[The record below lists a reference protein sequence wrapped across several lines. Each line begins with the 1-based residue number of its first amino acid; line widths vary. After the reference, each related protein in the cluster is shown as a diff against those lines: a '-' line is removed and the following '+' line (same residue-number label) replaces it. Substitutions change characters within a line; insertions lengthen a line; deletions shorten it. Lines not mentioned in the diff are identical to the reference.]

1 MYQKH
6 QRDGFSLDFLVLLLG
21 MILLLS
27 WLLGSIYLAYF
38 PANKSYSAD
47 KQQQSSLL
55 GAKSDSGNGE
65 NSTGSDETDLH
76 QPAAENGDVSN
87 DGSGNRGVATSDS
100 QFTAVNQAFDSR
112 LSELQKQFDAR
123 MQKIELGA
131 SQFKAPAQA
140 TTQDV
145 SSEQLESL
153 SDTVAK
159 QTRTTEELR
168 LDLFRKQTALDQLQK
183 KLAQLSDRVAAAE
196 KRDTEVLR
204 VDDNTLTLDAT
215 TNVQDDNNPANS
227 SLVFRNWTGHNGKV
241 IEMAFVKFRGT
252 QVEFIDKNRNRFY
265 CEINQLSEQDQAFLR
280 ALQNQ

>member
-100 QFTAVNQAFDSR
+100 RFTAVNQ
-112 LSELQKQFDAR
+112 LSL
-123 MQKIELGA
+123 I
-131 SQFKAPAQA
+131 
-140 TTQDV
+140 
-145 SSEQLESL
+145 
-153 SDTVAK
+153 
-159 QTRTTEELR
+159 
-168 LDLFRKQTALDQLQK
+168 
-183 KLAQLSDRVAAAE
+183 
-196 KRDTEVLR
+196 
-204 VDDNTLTLDAT
+204 
-215 TNVQDDNNPANS
+215 
-227 SLVFRNWTGHNGKV
+227 H
-241 IEMAFVKFRGT
+241 I
-252 QVEFIDKNRNRFY
+252 
-265 CEINQLSEQDQAFLR
+265 
-280 ALQNQ
+280 